1 MKKHVF
7 LGDTTI
13 FVTAKTR
20 GIDADREKEKCVST
34 LNSSNYATMH
44 QEKNLQDRLKSA
56 ILDKMIN
63 ILTKF
68 RLYEQFQKNPC
79 SCEWDEAFA
88 VVYSKIPHTI
98 IAYKLE
104 QNDLPHSRF
113 ARIPVNLSTL
123 WKKKS
128 PVANLKGSR
137 TPS

>member
-1 MKKHVF
+1 
-7 LGDTTI
+7 
-13 FVTAKTR
+13 
-20 GIDADREKEKCVST
+20 
-34 LNSSNYATMH
+34 MH

-104 QNDLPHSRF
+104 QNDLPDEYL
-113 ARIPVNLSTL
+113 ARILVNLSSF
-123 WKKKS
+123 WKRKK
-128 PVANLKGSR
+128 PCRKPQGL
-137 TPS
+137 

>member
-1 MKKHVF
+1 MIQPYSLPQRQEESILSARKKNV
-7 LGDTTI
+7 
-13 FVTAKTR
+13 
-20 GIDADREKEKCVST
+20 
-34 LNSSNYATMH
+34 LNSSSYATMH

-88 VVYSKIPHTI
+88 VVYSKISHTI

-104 QNDLPHSRF
+104 QNDLPDPHIFR
-113 ARIPVNLSTL
+113 VNLSRL
-123 WKKKS
+123 WKKRKRKALS
-128 PVANLKGSR
+128 QIPRALEFQVL
-137 TPS
+137 